1 MRFSQYHGAFSGLVV
16 YRASL
21 LPAGNDRAGRRLPGL
36 KKEQRRWCYHTRSRR
51 DFALLL
57 LKADFSETPCDEGD
71 LRSSLAVSRNTLKTI
86 IREAEALHIAQLAPR
101 GRVVICR
108 QFVNDYMTSYLGEW
122 GLIESTTSKALAVA
136 FKQMAKE
143 YKSIPVAQA
152 KEKALQ
158 MGVISRAESVDA
170 NRKRRLTPRKTTGPI
185 DLSSWVVSNSFNR
198 DFLLLLMSA
207 AIEERFLNITEV
219 MRRLYVSRNAVKNS
233 LKTGLE
239 SGFIEKS
246 PRGFRAEKKALIDY
260 LEWHGEVFSA
270 YSDETLSAFSVFYEL
285 LASRRVE

>member
-1 MRFSQYHGAFSGLVV
+1 
-16 YRASL
+16 
-21 LPAGNDRAGRRLPGL
+21 
-36 KKEQRRWCYHTRSRR
+36 
-51 DFALLL
+51 
-57 LKADFSETPCDEGD
+57 
-71 LRSSLAVSRNTLKTI
+71 
-86 IREAEALHIAQLAPR
+86 
-101 GRVVICR
+101 
-108 QFVNDYMTSYLGEW
+108 
-122 GLIESTTSKALAVA
+122 
-136 FKQMAKE
+136 
-143 YKSIPVAQA
+143 
-152 KEKALQ
+152 
-158 MGVISRAESVDA
+158 
-170 NRKRRLTPRKTTGPI
+170 
-185 DLSSWVVSNSFNR
+185 
-198 DFLLLLMSA
+198 MSA